1 MAQRPPYPVSSY
13 YQQPSAQPGSA
24 PVPIGQPQPYPG
36 ATHRPRPTTANH
48 GPNHAPNG
56 DTQAKPRQVLMAGG
70 SMVAL
75 AALLITPNLG
85 KDQVQESSP
94 FTCVKLEQTQSLV
107 SRDRLKALLETDL
120 QAPKATVQELLKEPY
135 CVMSPGKTEAGQPA
149 DREAYPLEF
158 DPQTWLVVLY
168 EGDRYAGYDF
178 RFR

>member
-1 MAQRPPYPVSSY
+1 MAPRPPYPVSSY
-13 YQQPSAQPGSA
+13 YQQPQPAPA
-24 PVPIGQPQPYPG
+24 PVPAGPPQPYPG
-36 ATHRPRPTTANH
+36 AALRPRPTTANH
-48 GPNHAPNG
+48 GPNDAPAG
-56 DTQAKPRQVLMAGG
+56 DSQAKPRQMLMAGG
-70 SMVAL
+70 SVVAL
-75 AALLITPNLG
+75 AALLIAPNLG

-94 FTCVKLEQTQSLV
+94 FACVKLEQTQSLV
-107 SRDRLKALLETDL
+107 SRDQLKTLLDTDL
-120 QAPKATVQELLKEPY
+120 QAPKATVQKLLKQPY

>member
-13 YQQPSAQPGSA
+13 YQRPQSQPG
-24 PVPIGQPQPYPG
+24 PVPMPPGPSQPYPES
-36 ATHRPRPTTANH
+36 TNRPQPTAAA
-48 GPNHAPNG
+48 AP
-56 DTQAKPRQVLMAGG
+56 AKPRQVLMAGG
-70 SMVAL
+70 SVLAL

-85 KDQVQESSP
+85 SDPVQESSP

-168 EGDRYAGYDF
+168 EGDRYVGYDF